1 MSNQDIMQFFP
12 SQEKPDAPAIHVS
25 PDNATITFEDVSFS
39 YTPDRPILNK
49 LNFRVSAG
57 DKFAV
62 VGGSGS
68 G

>member
-1 MSNQDIMQFFP
+1 MT
-12 SQEKPDAPAIHVS
+12 
-25 PDNATITFEDVSFS
+25 PDNATVTFEDVHFGYS
-39 YTPDRPILNK
+39 PDRPILK
-49 LNFRVSAG
+49 GLNFRVSAG